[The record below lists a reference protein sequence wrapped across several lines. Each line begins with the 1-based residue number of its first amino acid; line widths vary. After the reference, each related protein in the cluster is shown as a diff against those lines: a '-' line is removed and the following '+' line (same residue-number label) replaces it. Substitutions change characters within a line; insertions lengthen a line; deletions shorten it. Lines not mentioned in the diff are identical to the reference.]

1 MIPAYRALR
10 NTHLGAA
17 LFATLLLAIYA
28 ASALQMAYLPGR
40 PESTVTT
47 RELAVPAGVDAE
59 PRRFALW
66 LMTEHDLRGELVEVD
81 DRRGRLRL
89 RLDRPGTVH
98 RVVYEVSARTASVE
112 TERFGAVWM
121 LNRLHHTAGFGHD
134 DWRLDAWGALVL
146 AGSLALLLL
155 AASGLT
161 MWLLRHRAQRGSTAL
176 FVLSLAGGLA
186 LLVWVRSL

>member
-1 MIPAYRALR
+1 MIPVYRALR
-10 NTHLGAA
+10 NAHLGAA
-17 LFATLLLAIYA
+17 LFASLLLAIYA
-28 ASALQMAYLPGR
+28 ASAVQMAYFPGR
-40 PESTVTT
+40 PEATVAT
-47 RELAVPAGVDAE
+47 RELVVPADVDVE
-59 PRRFALW
+59 PRRLALW
-66 LMTEHDLRGELVEVD
+66 LMTEHDLRGELMEVD

-89 RLDRPGTVH
+89 RIDRPGTVH
-98 RVVYEVSARTASVE
+98 RVVFDAGDRTARLE

-146 AGSLALLLL
+146 AASLALLLL

>member
-28 ASALQMAYLPGR
+28 ASAAQMAYFAGR
-40 PESTVTT
+40 PPSTVAAQ
-47 RELAVPAGVDAE
+47 EIAVPADVDVAT
-59 PRRFALW
+59 RRLAQW

-81 DRRGRLRL
+81 ERRGRLRL
-89 RLDRPGTVH
+89 RIDRPGTVH
-98 RVVYEVSARTASVE
+98 RVVFDVGERTARVE

-121 LNRLHHTAGFGHD
+121 LNRLHHTAGFGND
-134 DWRLDAWGALVL
+134 DWRLDAWGALVFV
-146 AGSLALLLL
+146 GSLALLLL
-155 AASGLT
+155 AASGSA
-161 MWLLRHRAQRGSTAL
+161 MWMLRHRAQRGSTAL
-176 FVLSLAGGLA
+176 FALSLAGGLA